1 MGKIPAHDGNFVT
14 PKGQIRP
21 EKKKEK
27 RRPIKLNFGPIGL
40 NPQLKFRTYIYY

>member
-21 EKKKEK
+21 KKEKKKE
-27 RRPIKLNFGPIGL
+27 G
-40 NPQLKFRTYIYY
+40 Q